1 MNTTLIIA
9 ISTCLFVFFPLSQ
22 TVQGVGETYRQW
34 WQSSLPYLVVACRK
48 RQRVRGGHWH
58 SQRIHSSKLRLS
70 QQTQNWVCTQLD
82 GAVDQHANQW
92 EEWSAWCRQR
102 GERPRMA
109 SSLSHTRRCV
119 AAIGFGAAPH
129 YNLITIHLLWQDC
142 AKRRRG
148 WFPLK
153 TEDKT
158 CWCTTQAFYFPPRTT
173 LFALYFW
180 AGARLHKCGGV
191 Y

>member
-22 TVQGVGETYRQW
+22 TVQGVGESYRQW

-48 RQRVRGGHWH
+48 SQRVRGGHWH

-70 QQTQNWVCTQLD
+70 QQTQNWVCMQLD

-129 YNLITIHLLWQDC
+129 YNLIIIHLLWQDC
-142 AKRRRG
+142 VKA
-148 WFPLK
+148 
-153 TEDKT
+153 
-158 CWCTTQAFYFPPRTT
+158 PPR
-173 LFALYFW
+173 LVPPED
-180 AGARLHKCGGV
+180 GR
-191 Y
+191 